1 MTANKC
7 DLGGSESQ
15 ITKRCTNDADRNF
28 LGLELV
34 APRSSKIKTGPLES
48 KLFRKLRNKLTP
60 TTTPM
65 YRYYDTS
72 TYSIHSAGIL
82 LFRPGIRQS
91 KSCCIAAFSCCRLI
105 IYYYQIDPVCF
116 SPNKWNWILFTPRCR
131 IPVFSLSTGRCL

>member
-82 LFRPGIRQS
+82 LFTIVDQVFDKVSLVALQHSAAAGSLSIITKLTQSVSHPTSGIGYYLLHDV
-91 KSCCIAAFSCCRLI
+91 AF
-105 IYYYQIDPVCF
+105 PF
-116 SPNKWNWILFTPRCR
+116 SP
-131 IPVFSLSTGRCL
+131 